1 MPPAKHQTIRFLSG
15 HGALCILSAA
25 FFLAE
30 GLYRGELAA
39 AVCGAAFLTYAVFAL
54 FGVLAGALT
63 SRHIAVSPEWL
74 RPGTLKIHHT
84 PPSRARKILGFFCE
98 TSYSGRFSTDP
109 ARPESRGF
117 TVFALLSADQTIAE
131 GNVPPRGRYYCA
143 EQAIQIRDYARFFS
157 ITLNRTVD
165 EGFRPLTVPVVPETP
180 FPAVMPEGK
189 SGCARGKSTFRRS
202 EELYESRPYSPGDD
216 PRKINWKLF
225 AHTGTLSL
233 RQGELLPPPA
243 NELVVFFN
251 TVLSEQGGTARK
263 WSATEARFDSLVA
276 RAAYICETLLR
287 QKKNL
292 IIHTMSPDG
301 KSVRTRI
308 SGDTPYSRSIL
319 LDTLAAPQPGQDQPD
334 FFRNPAL
341 AAETETCLLF
351 TLPDQNLDTHSLL
364 PVRDRL
370 TVYVGPQR
378 DYLPAES
385 FFSKVKSMLYIR
397 GESGKSPR
405 EPVHS
410 HDLSKTVT
418 VLNEAG
424 IHAAKI

>member
-1 MPPAKHQTIRFLSG
+1 
-15 HGALCILSAA
+15 
-25 FFLAE
+25 
-30 GLYRGELAA
+30 
-39 AVCGAAFLTYAVFAL
+39 
-54 FGVLAGALT
+54 
-63 SRHIAVSPEWL
+63 
-74 RPGTLKIHHT
+74 
-84 PPSRARKILGFFCE
+84 
-98 TSYSGRFSTDP
+98 
-109 ARPESRGF
+109 
-117 TVFALLSADQTIAE
+117 
-131 GNVPPRGRYYCA
+131 
-143 EQAIQIRDYARFFS
+143 
-157 ITLNRTVD
+157 
-165 EGFRPLTVPVVPETP
+165 
-180 FPAVMPEGK
+180 
-189 SGCARGKSTFRRS
+189 
-202 EELYESRPYSPGDD
+202 
-216 PRKINWKLF
+216 
-225 AHTGTLSL
+225 
-233 RQGELLPPPA
+233 
-243 NELVVFFN
+243 
-251 TVLSEQGGTARK
+251 
-263 WSATEARFDSLVA
+263 
-276 RAAYICETLLR
+276 
-287 QKKNL
+287 
-292 IIHTMSPDG
+292 MSPDG